1 MFKVKIPA
9 FESYRIGTRPAV
21 LESLRHIL
29 GYMDI
34 DLDNHLIF
42 FNGEAE
48 VSKLLGGEYNDKR
61 GGDLGT
67 DVGYDN
73 KLFVELDIDLAGYN
87 DELDNLTNDDMVP
100 PVWYDKATGSTL
112 TPKYSTR
119 KYRVTVNKYFKDR
132 VTAERFYTNVRSKT
146 LGTHQNTQ
154 FRVNT
159 HYPIVYSIM
168 ECLQAIHERLV
179 NAKQVNVD
187 FMDWMF
193 ANSIVPAGII
203 RNIIGNNPAFVF
215 KQCHD
220 ELGVHIENPNL
231 AKVNKGAYI
240 GKHEVSFEYWF
251 FWSEHKEWDIR
262 YPIQVW
268 QQPMPEDF
276 IPEVFEDNQLEYA
289 TRRFFESAA
298 SQSLFDYKNRHEPF
312 YQVLPVQDNWRPPAQ
327 PWLSPQLQIL
337 INVEDV
343 DNQILLNIKD
353 IDGFEWDPTVLKYI
367 LKYRDR
373 VTLDARN
380 PMAFKVYSDDTIVKE
395 DQIILNENGDLILT
409 RKPTMSA
416 AYRITFNFD
425 YALRQYSEEAIQDML
440 TDPEYGKWIIGIIFP
455 GYNLRPDFGDNGLED
470 WYEVH
475 NDIEVGDGDP
485 LYPVPNGMLY
495 SLIIAHHSD
504 TYQRYRSLIDKGVI
518 DGTDYYWQN

>member
-21 LESLRHIL
+21 LESLKYVL
-29 GYMDI
+29 EYMDI
-34 DLDNHLIF
+34 DLNHLIF

-48 VSKLLGGEYNDKR
+48 VSKLLGGEYNDRR

-73 KLFVELDIDLAGYN
+73 KIFVELERDLAGYN

-100 PVWYDKATGSTL
+100 PVWHDPMSGATL

-119 KYRVTVNKYFKDR
+119 KYRITVNKYFKDR

-168 ECLQAIHERLV
+168 ECLKEIHDRLT
-179 NAKQVNVD
+179 NAGQVNKD

-193 ANSIVPAGII
+193 DCSKVPAGII

-220 ELGVHIENPNL
+220 ELGINMENPNL
-231 AKVNKGAYI
+231 AKVNKGKYI
-240 GKHEVSFEYWF
+240 GKYEVSFEYWF
-251 FWSEHKEWDIR
+251 FWGEHSEWDIR

-268 QQPMPEDF
+268 QQPMPEEF
-276 IPEVFEDNQLEYA
+276 IPEVFEDNQLEYT
-289 TRRFFESAA
+289 TRRFFESAVA
-298 SQSLFDYKNRHEPF
+298 QSLFDYKGRHEPF
-312 YQVLPVQDNWRPPAQ
+312 YQVFPIQDNWRPPAQ

-337 INVEDV
+337 VNVEDV
-343 DNQILLNIKD
+343 DNQVLINIKE
-353 IDGFEWDPTVLKYI
+353 IDGFEWDETFLKYI
-367 LKYRDR
+367 IQHRDK
-373 VTLDARN
+373 VTSDAHS
-380 PMAFKVYSDDTIVKE
+380 PLSFKVYSDDTIVLE
-395 DQIILNENGDLILT
+395 DQIMLAENGDLILT

-416 AYRITFNFD
+416 CYRVTFNLDF
-425 YALRQYSEEAIQDML
+425 ALRQYSEDAIQDML
-440 TDPEYGKWIIGIIFP
+440 IDPEYGRWIIKILFP
-455 GYNLRPDFGDNGLED
+455 GYVLRPDFGDHGIED
-470 WYEVH
+470 WVEVH

-485 LYPVPNGMLY
+485 IAPVPNGMLY
-495 SLIIAHHSD
+495 SMIIAHNSQ
-504 TYQRYRSLIDKGVI
+504 TYNQYKSLMNKGVI
-518 DGTDYYWQN
+518 DGTSYYWQN